1 MIRLNLTGGL
11 GNQMFEYA
19 YARALGEKLGDKEI
33 EINSW
38 FNDIYSSVA
47 GKKYLR
53 MPNSLKHFQLNQN
66 IREIPKWKGLLKG
79 IFYMADFSIDVLRHR
94 KKLMSVS
101 EFQKRNRRGIYQVP
115 VYAFTFF
122 PCADKSKKNK
132 RITGYF
138 QNEKYFKDIKEILRE
153 EFLVKT
159 QASEKN
165 LEKIK
170 ELDCCNSVCV
180 HIRRGD
186 YLSSQYSFLNVC
198 NEKYYQKGMDY
209 IEERIKEPVFY
220 IFSNNNEEINWIKK
234 NYHFRQKVN
243 YIELNNP
250 DYEELRLMSHCKH
263 FVMANSTFSWWG
275 SYLAESTGGGKIVVV
290 PSVWQREEY
299 RGGEIDIYREDM
311 IKIDVD

>member
-138 QNEKYFKDIKEILRE
+138 QNEKYFKDIKI
-153 EFLVKT
+153 T
-159 QASEKN
+159 
-165 LEKIK
+165 
-170 ELDCCNSVCV
+170 LDV
-180 HIRRGD
+180 
-186 YLSSQYSFLNVC
+186 YLFNMTL
-198 NEKYYQKGMDY
+198 K
-209 IEERIKEPVFY
+209 
-220 IFSNNNEEINWIKK
+220 
-234 NYHFRQKVN
+234 
-243 YIELNNP
+243 
-250 DYEELRLMSHCKH
+250 
-263 FVMANSTFSWWG
+263 
-275 SYLAESTGGGKIVVV
+275 
-290 PSVWQREEY
+290 
-299 RGGEIDIYREDM
+299 
-311 IKIDVD
+311 